1 MSPDDQVTNK
11 PSASKSNEND
21 NASKPH
27 SDINTHTGLIAWFA
41 RNSVAAN
48 LLMIF
53 ILVGGGLTISSI
65 NKQMFP
71 QVKINWISYTAPY
84 PGAAPQEVEEGIT
97 IKIEEALETVQG
109 LKRVITYSNRNF
121 SNGWFEVDLDYD
133 PQLVL
138 EEVKSAIDSIS
149 SFPDGMERIKIERE
163 KFRQEVMYISLY
175 GDLTHVELKELGR
188 KVHDEVQQLPL
199 INISELYSG
208 LSYEISIEVS
218 KDKLREYNLN
228 FNDVANAVRGYS
240 RNMSA
245 GQIRAENG
253 YINLR
258 VENQAYRG
266 YQFEQIP
273 VVTLADGTR
282 VLLGELATVIDGFE
296 EGLQYSKFNGKNSI
310 TIFIGAA
317 DNQSI
322 TDVADIVN
330 KFVEETSAQLPQG
343 VKLETWVDMTYY
355 LEGRLT
361 MMMDNMK
368 SGAVLVFIMLALF
381 LRVRLAFWVMMGLP
395 VCFLGTLL
403 VMPMEFVNV
412 TINITSLF
420 AFILVLGIVVDDA
433 IVMGESAH
441 EEIERHGHSTD
452 NVIRGVKRVAMP
464 ATFGVL
470 TTIAVFIPFVLGDGP
485 ESAFGKSIGFVVIFC
500 LIFSLIESKLI
511 LPAHLVNMKIK
522 EFNPKNPLDR
532 ARAWIDKS
540 LQRFIENVY
549 RPYLQVFLHY
559 RYAVLMFFIS
569 VMLISAGLFG
579 GGIVRFV
586 GQPKIPHDFP
596 RITVEMN
603 VDASEKSTLNT
614 LLNIQAVINQV
625 DTEIIAEQGKTEQ
638 GREVQGQSMIS
649 DMQVEIRSRTE
660 GQIMVKLVDPE
671 LRVMDTFALAD
682 RWRKAIPN
690 YPGVKSLTISDNLFG
705 GGRDDG
711 DIAFRLE
718 SQNDAQLLL
727 AAKELK
733 AKLNTLKGV
742 GDVNDSRQTSAKEV
756 QFELK
761 PLAYSMGLT
770 LADIASQVGYSFY
783 GLEAQRILRDSEE
796 IKVMVRYPL
805 AERSSVGH
813 VDDVM
818 IQAPNGA
825 ELPLSELAE
834 IILTDGVTRIRR
846 ENGNRTIN
854 VWASVDADQ
863 VEPFEVTKEIR
874 DNFVP
879 QLLRK
884 YPLVKSEVTGRIQE
898 EMESASEQ
906 FRDFI
911 ISLMVIFSLL
921 AIPLKS
927 YSQAAMIMIVIPFGV
942 IGSVLGHLLLGMDL
956 NTFSIFGILA
966 AAGVVVNDSL
976 VMVDYVNN
984 ARKRGESLKYAVVH
998 AGTKRFRAIM
1008 LTSITT
1014 FVGLVPI
1021 VFFETSMQA
1030 LIVIPMAVSL
1040 SFGVLFATVV
1050 TLVLIPSLYM
1060 IIEDIKT
1067 LFSRHKKQ
1075 RHQADKINT
1084 TRLPTSQ

>member
-1 MSPDDQVTNK
+1 MT
-11 PSASKSNEND
+11 
-21 NASKPH
+21 NASAKKSPEIDH
-27 SDINTHTGLIAWFA
+27 SINTHTGLIAWFA

-53 ILVGGGLTISSI
+53 ILVGGFFTIQTI

-71 QVKINWISYTAPY
+71 QVKINWISYAAPY

-109 LKRVITYSNRNF
+109 LKRVITYSNRGY
-121 SNGWFEVDLDYD
+121 SNGWFEVELDYD
-133 PQLVL
+133 PQVVL

-149 SFPDGMERIKIERE
+149 SFPDGMERIKVERE
-163 KFRQEVMYISLY
+163 KYRQEVMYLSLY
-175 GDLTHVELKELGR
+175 GDLTNGELKELGR
-188 KVHDEVQQLPL
+188 KIHNEIQQLPM

-208 LSYEISIEVS
+208 LDYEISIEVS
-218 KDKLREYNLN
+218 KDKLREYGLS
-228 FNDVANAVRGYS
+228 FTDIANAVRSYS

-266 YQFEQIP
+266 HEFEQLP

-282 VLLGELATVIDGFE
+282 IILGEIATIVDGFE
-296 EGLQYSKFNGKNSI
+296 EGLQYSKFNGQNSV
-310 TIFIGAA
+310 TLFVGAA

-322 TDVADIVN
+322 TAIASIVKN
-330 KFVEETSAQLPQG
+330 YVEEKAAVLPPG

-355 LEGRLT
+355 LEGRLD
-361 MMMDNMK
+361 MMIDNMK
-368 SGAVLVFIMLALF
+368 SGAVLVFLMLALF

-403 VMPMEFVNV
+403 MMPLEFVGV
-412 TINITSLF
+412 TINVISLF

-441 EEIERHGHSTD
+441 EEIEEHGHSTD

-470 TTIAVFIPFVLGDGP
+470 TTIAVFLPFLFGEGP
-485 ESAFGKSIGFVVIFC
+485 SSAFGKAIGSVVILC

-511 LPAHLVNMKIK
+511 LPAHLVKMKIK
-522 EFNPKNPLDR
+522 DFNPKNPIDR
-532 ARAWIDKS
+532 LRLWVDTKLKS
-540 LQRFIENVY
+540 IINNIYAPSLAVFIK
-549 RPYLQVFLHY
+549 Y

-569 VMLISAGLFG
+569 LMLISAGLFSG
-579 GGIVRFV
+579 GFVRFI

-596 RITVEMN
+596 RVTVEMN
-603 VDASEKSTLNT
+603 VDASEKATLET
-614 LLNIQAVINQV
+614 LLNIQGIINRI
-625 DTEIIAEQGKTEQ
+625 DKEIEAEYGN
-638 GREVQGQSMIS
+638 SMIS
-649 DMQVEIRSRTE
+649 DMQVDLRSRTS
-660 GQIMVKLVDPE
+660 GQLMVKLVIPE
-671 LRVMDTFALAD
+671 LRPINTFELAD
-682 RWRKAIPN
+682 LWRAAIPN
-690 YPGVKSLTISDNLFG
+690 YPGVKSFTIGDNLFG

-718 SQNDAQLLL
+718 SKDDGQLLA

-733 AKLNTLKGV
+733 AKLNSLKGI

-761 PLAYSMGLT
+761 PLAYSLNLS
-770 LADIASQVGYSFY
+770 LADIASQVSYSFY

-796 IKVMVRYPL
+796 VKVMVRYPL
-805 AERSSVGH
+805 EQRSSVGH

-825 ELPLSELAE
+825 ELPLSELANITLKE
-834 IILTDGVTRIRR
+834 GVTRIRR

-854 VWASVDADQ
+854 VWASVDAEQ
-863 VEPFEVTKEIR
+863 VEPFKVATDIR
-874 DNFVP
+874 DNFIP
-879 QLLRK
+879 ELLRK
-884 YPLVKSEVTGRIQE
+884 YPQVQSEVSGSIQE
-898 EMESASEQ
+898 EMESASSQ
-906 FRDFI
+906 MRDFV
-911 ISLMVIFSLL
+911 ISSLIIFSLL

-927 YSQAAMIMIVIPFGV
+927 YAQATMIMVVIPFGV
-942 IGSVLGHLLLGMDL
+942 IGAVLGHFILGMDL
-956 NTFSIFGILA
+956 SALSVMGILA

-984 ARKRGESLKYAVVH
+984 ARKRGERLKDAVMH
-998 AGTKRFRAIM
+998 AGTKRFRAIL

-1014 FVGLVPI
+1014 FIGLVPI
-1021 VFFETSMQA
+1021 IFFEVSAQA
-1030 LIVIPMAVSL
+1030 QIVIPMAVSL
-1040 SFGVLFATVV
+1040 AFGVLFATIV
-1050 TLVLIPSLYM
+1050 TLVLIPCLYL
-1060 IIEDIKT
+1060 IIED
-1067 LFSRHKKQ
+1067 LRVMLRRKKKV
-1075 RHQADKINT
+1075 ASDDSAILDNLK
-1084 TRLPTSQ
+1084 SEA

>member
-1 MSPDDQVTNK
+1 MTTVTPKEK
-11 PSASKSNEND
+11 PEID
-21 NASKPH
+21 H
-27 SDINTHTGLIAWFA
+27 SIDTNVGIIAWFA

-53 ILVGGGLTISSI
+53 ILVGGLLTIQTI

-71 QVKINWISYTAPY
+71 QVKINWISYNAPY

-97 IKIEEALETVQG
+97 IKIEEALETIQG

-121 SNGWFEVDLDYD
+121 SNGWFEVELDYD
-133 PQLVL
+133 PQVVL

-149 SFPDGMERIKIERE
+149 SFPDGMERIKVERE
-163 KFRQEVMYISLY
+163 KFRQEVMYLSLY
-175 GDLTHVELKELGR
+175 GDLSNSELKELGR
-188 KVHDEVQQLPL
+188 KVHNEIQQLPMV
-199 INISELYSG
+199 NISELYSG
-208 LSYEISIEVS
+208 LAYEISIEVS
-218 KDKLREYNLN
+218 KDKLREYGLS
-228 FNDVANAVRGYS
+228 FNSIANAVRNYS

-266 YQFEQIP
+266 HEFEQIP

-282 VLLGELATVIDGFE
+282 IVLGEIATINDGFE
-296 EGLQYSKFNGKNSI
+296 EGLQYSKFNGENSV
-310 TIFIGAA
+310 TLFIGAA

-322 TDVADIVN
+322 TGIAEVVKNYVEN
-330 KFVEETSAQLPQG
+330 KSETLPQG

-355 LEGRLT
+355 LEGRLN
-361 MMMDNMK
+361 MMVDNMK

-403 VMPMEFVNV
+403 VMPLEFVNV
-412 TINITSLF
+412 TINVISLF

-441 EEIERHGHSTD
+441 DEIEEHGHSTD

-470 TTIAVFIPFVLGDGP
+470 TTIAVFLPFLFGEGP
-485 ESAFGKSIGFVVIFC
+485 SSAFGKAIGSVVILC

-511 LPAHLVNMKIK
+511 LPAHLVKMKMK
-522 EFNPKNPLDR
+522 AFNPRNPIDR
-532 ARAWIDKS
+532 LRAWIDVNLKKFIDNYYS
-540 LQRFIENVY
+540 PALAVFIE
-549 RPYLQVFLHY
+549 Y
-559 RYAVLMFFIS
+559 RYAILMFFIS
-569 VMLISAGLFG
+569 LMLISAGLFSG
-579 GGIVRFV
+579 GFVRFV

-596 RITVEMN
+596 RVTVEMN
-603 VDASEKSTLNT
+603 VDASEKATLET
-614 LLNIQAVINQV
+614 LLNIQGVINRI
-625 DTEIIAEQGKTEQ
+625 DKDIEAKYGN
-638 GREVQGQSMIS
+638 SMIS
-649 DMQVEIRSRTE
+649 DMQVDLRTRTS
-660 GQIMVKLVDPE
+660 GQLMVKLVVPE
-671 LRVMDTFALAD
+671 LRPINTFELAD
-682 RWRKAIPN
+682 LWREAIPN
-690 YPGVKSLTISDNLFG
+690 YPGVKSFTIGDNLFG

-718 SQNDAQLLL
+718 SKNDAQLLA

-733 AKLNTLKGV
+733 LKLNSLKGI

-756 QFELK
+756 QFALK
-761 PLAYSMGLT
+761 PLAYSLNLS

-783 GLEAQRILRDSEE
+783 GLEAQRILRDTEE

-805 AERSSVGH
+805 EQRSSVGH

-825 ELPLSELAE
+825 ELPLSELATITLQE
-834 IILTDGVTRIRR
+834 GVTRIRR

-854 VWASVDADQ
+854 VWASVDAEQ
-863 VEPFEVTKEIR
+863 VEPFKVANDIR
-874 DNFVP
+874 DNFIP
-879 QLLRK
+879 DLLRK
-884 YPLVKSEVTGRIQE
+884 YPQVQSEVTGSIQE
-898 EMESASEQ
+898 EMESADSQ
-906 FRDFI
+906 LRDFV
-911 ISLMVIFSLL
+911 ISSMIIFSLL

-927 YSQAAMIMIVIPFGV
+927 YSQAMMIMVVIPFGI
-942 IGSVLGHLLLGMDL
+942 IGAVLGHFILGMDL
-956 NTFSIFGILA
+956 SALSVMGILA

-984 ARKRGESLKYAVVH
+984 TRKRGVRLKDAVMH
-998 AGTKRFRAIM
+998 AGNKRFRAIM

-1014 FVGLVPI
+1014 FIGLVPI
-1021 VFFETSMQA
+1021 IFFEVSAQA
-1030 LIVIPMAVSL
+1030 QIVIPMAVSL
-1040 SFGVLFATVV
+1040 AFGVLFATIV
-1050 TLVLIPSLYM
+1050 TLVLIPCLYL
-1060 IIEDIKT
+1060 IVEDIKD
-1067 LFSRHKKQ
+1067 LFKRKK
-1075 RHQADKINT
+1075 
-1084 TRLPTSQ
+1084 TSSQVKASMLDNAKS

>member
-1 MSPDDQVTNK
+1 MSTLK
-11 PSASKSNEND
+11 PK
-21 NASKPH
+21 KPAEIDH
-27 SDINTHTGLIAWFA
+27 SIDTHSGIIAWFA

-53 ILVGGGLTISSI
+53 IVVGGLLTIQTI

-97 IKIEEALETVQG
+97 IKIEEALDTVQG

-121 SNGWFEVDLDYD
+121 SNGWFEVELDYD
-133 PQLVL
+133 PQVVL

-149 SFPDGMERIKIERE
+149 SFPDGMERIKVERE
-163 KFRQEVMYISLY
+163 KFRQEVMYLSLY
-175 GDLTHVELKELGR
+175 GNLTNGELKELGR
-188 KVHDEVQQLPL
+188 KIHNEIQQLPAV
-199 INISELYSG
+199 NISDLFSG
-208 LSYEISIEVS
+208 LDYEISIEVS
-218 KDKLREYNLN
+218 KDKLREYGLS
-228 FNDVANAVRGYS
+228 FNDIANAVRSYS

-266 YQFEQIP
+266 YEFEQIP

-282 VLLGELATVIDGFE
+282 IMLGEIATIIDGFE
-296 EGLQYSKFNGKNSI
+296 AGLQYSKFNGKNSV
-310 TIFIGAA
+310 TLFIGAA

-322 TDVADIVN
+322 TDIADVV
-330 KFVEETSAQLPQG
+330 KEYVEEKSAILPAG

-355 LEGRLT
+355 LEGRLN
-361 MMMDNMK
+361 MMVDNMK
-368 SGAVLVFIMLALF
+368 SGAVLVFLMLALF

-395 VCFLGTLL
+395 VCFLGTLFA
-403 VMPMEFVNV
+403 MPLEFINV
-412 TINITSLF
+412 TINVISLF

-441 EEIERHGHSTD
+441 EEIEEHGHSTD

-470 TTIAVFIPFVLGDGP
+470 TTIAVFLPFLFGEGP
-485 ESAFGKSIGFVVIFC
+485 SSAFGKAIGSVVILC
-500 LIFSLIESKLI
+500 LIFSLVESKLI
-511 LPAHLVNMKIK
+511 LPAHLVKMKMK
-522 EFNPKNPLDR
+522 AFNPKNPIDR
-532 ARAWIDKS
+532 LRAWIDSKLKS
-540 LQRFIENVY
+540 FIEHVY
-549 RPYLQVFLHY
+549 SPALAIFIQY
-559 RYAVLMFFIS
+559 RYGVLMFFIS
-569 VMLISAGLFG
+569 LMLISAGLFSG
-579 GGIVRFV
+579 GFVRFV

-603 VDASEKSTLNT
+603 VDASEKSTLDT
-614 LLNIQAVINQV
+614 LLNIQGVINRIDQ
-625 DTEIIAEQGKTEQ
+625 EIAEKHGN
-638 GREVQGQSMIS
+638 SMIS
-649 DMQVEIRSRTE
+649 DMQVDLRSRTS
-660 GQIMVKLVDPE
+660 GQIMVKLVVPE
-671 LRVMDTFALAD
+671 LRPMDTFELANL
-682 RWRKAIPN
+682 WRKAIPN
-690 YPGVKSLTISDNLFG
+690 YPGVKSFTIGDNLFG

-718 SQNDAQLLL
+718 SQNDAELLE

-733 AKLNTLKGV
+733 IKLNSLKGI

-761 PLAYSMGLT
+761 PLASSLSLT
-770 LADIASQVGYSFY
+770 LADIASQVSYSFY

-796 IKVMVRYPL
+796 VKVMVRYPL
-805 AERSSVGH
+805 EQRSSVGH

-825 ELPLSELAE
+825 ELPLSELAV
-834 IILTDGVTRIRR
+834 ITLQDGVTRIRR

-863 VEPFEVTKEIR
+863 VEPFKVANDIQ
-874 DNFVP
+874 DNFIP
-879 QLLRK
+879 KLLKK
-884 YPLVKSEVTGRIQE
+884 YPQVNSEVTGSIQE
-898 EMESASEQ
+898 EMDSADDQ
-906 FRDFI
+906 LRDFV
-911 ISLMVIFSLL
+911 ISAMIIFSLL

-927 YSQAAMIMIVIPFGV
+927 YSQALMIMVVIPFGIIGAV
-942 IGSVLGHLLLGMDL
+942 IGHFILGMDL
-956 NTFSIFGILA
+956 SALSVMGILA

-984 ARKRGESLKYAVVH
+984 ARKRGERLKDAVMH
-998 AGTKRFRAIM
+998 AGNKRFRAIM

-1014 FVGLVPI
+1014 FIGLVPI
-1021 VFFETSMQA
+1021 IFFEVSAQA
-1030 LIVIPMAVSL
+1030 QIVIPMAVSL
-1040 SFGVLFATVV
+1040 AFGVLFATIV
-1050 TLVLIPSLYM
+1050 TLVLIPCLYL
-1060 IIEDIKT
+1060 IVEDIKA
-1067 LFSRHKKQ
+1067 LFQ
-1075 RHQADKINT
+1075 RKSKVSKAQAPMLDSIKSES
-1084 TRLPTSQ
+1084 L

>member
-1 MSPDDQVTNK
+1 MTTVTPKEK
-11 PSASKSNEND
+11 PEID
-21 NASKPH
+21 H
-27 SDINTHTGLIAWFA
+27 SIDTNVGIIAWFA

-53 ILVGGGLTISSI
+53 ILVGGLLTIQTI

-71 QVKINWISYTAPY
+71 QVKINWISYNAPY

-97 IKIEEALETVQG
+97 IKIEEALETIQG

-121 SNGWFEVDLDYD
+121 SNGWFEVELDYD
-133 PQLVL
+133 PQVVL

-149 SFPDGMERIKIERE
+149 SFPDGMERIKVERE
-163 KFRQEVMYISLY
+163 KFRQEVMYLSLY
-175 GDLTHVELKELGR
+175 GDLSNSELKELGR
-188 KVHDEVQQLPL
+188 KVHNEIQQLPMV
-199 INISELYSG
+199 NISELYSG
-208 LSYEISIEVS
+208 LAYEISIEVS
-218 KDKLREYNLN
+218 KDKLREYGLS
-228 FNDVANAVRGYS
+228 FNSIANAVRNYS

-266 YQFEQIP
+266 HEFEQIP

-282 VLLGELATVIDGFE
+282 IVLGEIATINDGFE
-296 EGLQYSKFNGKNSI
+296 EGLQYSKFNGENSV
-310 TIFIGAA
+310 TLFIGAA

-322 TDVADIVN
+322 TGIAEVVKKYVEN
-330 KFVEETSAQLPQG
+330 KSETLPQG

-355 LEGRLT
+355 LEGRLN
-361 MMMDNMK
+361 MMVDNMK

-403 VMPMEFVNV
+403 VMPLEFVNV
-412 TINITSLF
+412 TINVISLF

-441 EEIERHGHSTD
+441 DEIEEHGHSTD

-470 TTIAVFIPFVLGDGP
+470 TTIAVFLPFLFGEGP
-485 ESAFGKSIGFVVIFC
+485 SSAFGKAIGSVVILC

-511 LPAHLVNMKIK
+511 LPAHLVKMKMK
-522 EFNPKNPLDR
+522 AFNPRNPIDR
-532 ARAWIDKS
+532 LRAWIDVNLKKFIDNYYS
-540 LQRFIENVY
+540 PALAVFIE
-549 RPYLQVFLHY
+549 Y
-559 RYAVLMFFIS
+559 RYAILMFFIS
-569 VMLISAGLFG
+569 LMLISAGLFSG
-579 GGIVRFV
+579 GFVRFV

-596 RITVEMN
+596 RVTVEMN
-603 VDASEKSTLNT
+603 VDASEKATLDT
-614 LLNIQAVINQV
+614 LLNIQGVINRI
-625 DTEIIAEQGKTEQ
+625 DRDIEAKYGN
-638 GREVQGQSMIS
+638 SMIS
-649 DMQVEIRSRTE
+649 DMQVDLRTRTS
-660 GQIMVKLVDPE
+660 GQLMVKLVVPE
-671 LRVMDTFALAD
+671 LRPINTFELAD
-682 RWRKAIPN
+682 LWREAIPN
-690 YPGVKSLTISDNLFG
+690 YPGVKSFTIGDNLFG

-718 SQNDAQLLL
+718 SKNDAQLLA

-733 AKLNTLKGV
+733 LKLNSLKGI

-756 QFELK
+756 QFALK
-761 PLAYSMGLT
+761 PLAYSLNLS

-783 GLEAQRILRDSEE
+783 GLEAQRILRDTEE

-805 AERSSVGH
+805 EQRSSVGH

-825 ELPLSELAE
+825 ELPLSELATITLQE
-834 IILTDGVTRIRR
+834 GVTRIRR

-854 VWASVDADQ
+854 VWASVDAEQ
-863 VEPFEVTKEIR
+863 VEPFKVANDIR
-874 DNFVP
+874 DNFIP
-879 QLLRK
+879 DLLRK
-884 YPLVKSEVTGRIQE
+884 YPQVQSEVTGSIQE
-898 EMESASEQ
+898 EMESADSQ
-906 FRDFI
+906 LRDFV
-911 ISLMVIFSLL
+911 ISSMIIFSLL

-927 YSQAAMIMIVIPFGV
+927 YSQAMMIMVVIPFGI
-942 IGSVLGHLLLGMDL
+942 IGAVLGHFILGMDL
-956 NTFSIFGILA
+956 SALSVMGILA

-976 VMVDYVNN
+976 VMVDYVNK
-984 ARKRGESLKYAVVH
+984 ARKRGVRLKDAVMH
-998 AGTKRFRAIM
+998 AGNKRFRAIM

-1014 FVGLVPI
+1014 FIGLVPI
-1021 VFFETSMQA
+1021 IFFEVSAQA
-1030 LIVIPMAVSL
+1030 QIVIPMAVSL
-1040 SFGVLFATVV
+1040 AFGVLFATIV
-1050 TLVLIPSLYM
+1050 TLVLIPCLYL
-1060 IIEDIKT
+1060 IVEDIKG
-1067 LFSRHKKQ
+1067 LFKRKKTSSQ
-1075 RHQADKINT
+1075 VEASMLDKAK
-1084 TRLPTSQ
+1084 S

>member
-1 MSPDDQVTNK
+1 MTRSVDEKVSDDDTNK
-11 PSASKSNEND
+11 
-21 NASKPH
+21 
-27 SDINTHTGLIAWFA
+27 GLIAWFA

-53 ILVGGGLTISSI
+53 ILVGGFLTISTI

-71 QVKINWISYTAPY
+71 QIKINWISYAAPY

-97 IKIEEALETVQG
+97 IKIEEALKSVQG

-121 SNGWFEVDLDYD
+121 SNGWFEVELDYD
-133 PQLVL
+133 PQIVL
-138 EEVKSAIDSIS
+138 EEVKSAIDSIA
-149 SFPDGMERIKIERE
+149 SFPDGMERVKVERE

-175 GDLTHVELKELGR
+175 GDLTNRELKELGR
-188 KVHDEVQQLPL
+188 KIHNEIQQLPL

-208 LSYEISIEVS
+208 LGYEISVEVS
-218 KDKLREYNLN
+218 KDKLREFGLS
-228 FNDVANAVRGYS
+228 FTDVAQAVRNFS

-266 YQFEQIP
+266 HEFEQIP
-273 VVTLADGTR
+273 VITLADGSNI
-282 VLLGELATVIDGFE
+282 LLGDIATINDGFE
-296 EGLQYSKFNGKNSI
+296 EGLQYSKFNGKNSV
-310 TIFIGAA
+310 TIFIGGA

-322 TDVADIVN
+322 TDIAKVIN
-330 KFVEETSAQLPQG
+330 KYVDEKAEVLPEG

-355 LEGRLT
+355 LEGRLN
-361 MMMDNMK
+361 MMLDNMK
-368 SGAVLVFIMLALF
+368 GGAVLVFLMLALF

-412 TINITSLF
+412 TINVISLF

-441 EEIERHGHSTD
+441 EEIEEHGHSTE

-470 TTIAVFIPFVLGDGP
+470 TTIAVFIPFVIGDGP
-485 ESAFGKSIGFVVIFC
+485 EAAFGKSIGFVVIFC
-500 LIFSLIESKLI
+500 LLFSLIESKLI
-511 LPAHLVNMKIK
+511 LPAHLVKMKVK
-522 EFNPKNPLDR
+522 AFNPKNPLDR
-532 ARAWIDKS
+532 VRKYVDEKLKA
-540 LQRFIENVY
+540 FIENFY
-549 RPYLQVFLHY
+549 RPSLAVCIKY

-569 VMLISAGLFG
+569 IMLVCVGLFSG
-579 GGIVRFV
+579 GLVRYV

-596 RITVEMN
+596 RISIEMN
-603 VDASEKSTLNT
+603 IDASEKATLET
-614 LLNIQAVINQV
+614 ILNIQTIINRI
-625 DTEIIAEQGKTEQ
+625 DKDIEAKYGS
-638 GREVQGQSMIS
+638 SMIS
-649 DMQVEIRSRTE
+649 DTQIDLQSRTSARM
-660 GQIMVKLVDPE
+660 MVKLVIPKLRPMNTFE
-671 LRVMDTFALAD
+671 LAEL
-682 RWRKAIPN
+682 WRAAIPS
-690 YPGVKSLTISDNLFG
+690 YPGVKSLNISDNLFG

-718 SQNDAQLLL
+718 SVDDAQLVA

-733 AKLNTLKGV
+733 VKLNTLKGV

-761 PLAYSMGLT
+761 PLAHSLGLT
-770 LADIASQVGYSFY
+770 LVDIASQVRYSFY
-783 GLEAQRILRDSEE
+783 GLEAQRILRNSEE

-805 AERSSVGH
+805 EQRSSVGH
-813 VDDVM
+813 VDDVL

-825 ELPLSELAE
+825 ELPLSELAN
-834 IILTDGVTRIRR
+834 ITLTDGVTRIRR

-854 VWASVDADQ
+854 VWGSVDAEQ
-863 VEPFEVTKEIR
+863 VEPFEIAKDIR
-874 DNFVP
+874 DNYIP

-884 YPLVKSEVTGRIQE
+884 YPLVKSEVSGRIQD
-898 EMESASEQ
+898 EMDSADTQ
-906 FRDFI
+906 FRNFM

-921 AIPLKS
+921 AVPLRS
-927 YSQAAMIMIVIPFGV
+927 YSQAIMIMVVIPFGV
-942 IGSVLGHLLLGMDL
+942 IGAVFGHLMLGMNLSVL
-956 NTFSIFGILA
+956 SIFGILA

-984 ARKRGESLKYAVVH
+984 ARKRGERLKDAVMH

-1008 LTSITT
+1008 LTSATT
-1014 FVGLVPI
+1014 FIGLVPI
-1021 VFFETSMQA
+1021 IFFETSAQA
-1030 LIVIPMAVSL
+1030 QIVIPMAVSL

-1050 TLVLIPSLYM
+1050 TLILIPSLYM
-1060 IIEDIKT
+1060 IIEDLKG
-1067 LFSRHKKQ
+1067 LFSQKK
-1075 RHQADKINT
+1075 KNIE
-1084 TRLPTSQ
+1084 LPNNLDDAVKEVTL

>member
-1 MSPDDQVTNK
+1 MT
-11 PSASKSNEND
+11 
-21 NASKPH
+21 NASAKKSPEIDH
-27 SDINTHTGLIAWFA
+27 SINTHTGLIAWFA

-53 ILVGGGLTISSI
+53 ILVGGFFTIQTI

-71 QVKINWISYTAPY
+71 QVKINWISYAAPY

-109 LKRVITYSNRNF
+109 LKRVITYSNRGY
-121 SNGWFEVDLDYD
+121 SNGWFEVELDYD
-133 PQLVL
+133 PQVVL

-149 SFPDGMERIKIERE
+149 SFPDGMERIKVERE
-163 KFRQEVMYISLY
+163 KYRQEVMYLSLY
-175 GDLTHVELKELGR
+175 GDLTNGELKELGR
-188 KVHDEVQQLPL
+188 KIHSEIQQLPM

-208 LSYEISIEVS
+208 LDYEISIEVS
-218 KDKLREYNLN
+218 KDKLREYGLS
-228 FNDVANAVRGYS
+228 FTDIANAVRSYS

-266 YQFEQIP
+266 HEFEQLP

-282 VLLGELATVIDGFE
+282 ILLGEIATIVDGFE
-296 EGLQYSKFNGKNSI
+296 EGLQYSKFNGQNSV
-310 TIFIGAA
+310 TLFVGAA

-322 TDVADIVN
+322 TAIASIVKN
-330 KFVEETSAQLPQG
+330 YVEEKAAVLPPG

-355 LEGRLT
+355 LEGRLD
-361 MMMDNMK
+361 MMIDNMK
-368 SGAVLVFIMLALF
+368 SGAVLVFLMLALF

-403 VMPMEFVNV
+403 MMPLEFVGV
-412 TINITSLF
+412 TINVISLF

-441 EEIERHGHSTD
+441 EEIEEHGHSTD

-470 TTIAVFIPFVLGDGP
+470 TTIAVFLPFLFGEGP
-485 ESAFGKSIGFVVIFC
+485 SSAFGKAIGSVVILC

-511 LPAHLVNMKIK
+511 LPAHLVKMKIK
-522 EFNPKNPLDR
+522 DFNPKNPIDR
-532 ARAWIDKS
+532 LRLWVDTKLKS
-540 LQRFIENVY
+540 IINNIYAPSLAVFIK
-549 RPYLQVFLHY
+549 Y

-569 VMLISAGLFG
+569 LMLISAGLFSG
-579 GGIVRFV
+579 GFVRFI

-596 RITVEMN
+596 RVTVEMN
-603 VDASEKSTLNT
+603 VDASEKATLET
-614 LLNIQAVINQV
+614 LLNIQGIINRI
-625 DTEIIAEQGKTEQ
+625 DKEIEAEYGN
-638 GREVQGQSMIS
+638 SMIS
-649 DMQVEIRSRTE
+649 DMQVDLRSRTS
-660 GQIMVKLVDPE
+660 GQLMVKLVIPE
-671 LRVMDTFALAD
+671 LRPINTFELAD
-682 RWRKAIPN
+682 LWRAAIPN
-690 YPGVKSLTISDNLFG
+690 YPGVKSFTIGDNLFG

-718 SQNDAQLLL
+718 SKDDVQLLA

-733 AKLNTLKGV
+733 TKLNSLKGI

-761 PLAYSMGLT
+761 PLAYSLNLS
-770 LADIASQVGYSFY
+770 LADIASQVSYSFY

-796 IKVMVRYPL
+796 VKVMVRYPL
-805 AERSSVGH
+805 EQRSSVGH

-825 ELPLSELAE
+825 ELPLSELATITLKE
-834 IILTDGVTRIRR
+834 GVTRIRR

-854 VWASVDADQ
+854 VWASVDAEQ
-863 VEPFEVTKEIR
+863 VEPFKVATDIR
-874 DNFVP
+874 DNFIP
-879 QLLRK
+879 ELLRK
-884 YPLVKSEVTGRIQE
+884 YPQVQSEVSGSIQE
-898 EMESASEQ
+898 EMESASSQ
-906 FRDFI
+906 IRDFV
-911 ISLMVIFSLL
+911 ISSLIIFSLL

-927 YSQAAMIMIVIPFGV
+927 YAQATMIMVVIPFGV
-942 IGSVLGHLLLGMDL
+942 IGAVLGHFILGMDL
-956 NTFSIFGILA
+956 SALSVMGILA

-984 ARKRGESLKYAVVH
+984 ARKRGERLKDAVMH
-998 AGTKRFRAIM
+998 AGTKRFRAIL

-1014 FVGLVPI
+1014 FIGLVPI
-1021 VFFETSMQA
+1021 IFFEVSAQA
-1030 LIVIPMAVSL
+1030 QIVIPMAVSL
-1040 SFGVLFATVV
+1040 AFGVLFATIV
-1050 TLVLIPSLYM
+1050 TLVLIPCLYL
-1060 IIEDIKT
+1060 IIED
-1067 LFSRHKKQ
+1067 LRVMLRRKKKV
-1075 RHQADKINT
+1075 ASDDSALLDNLK
-1084 TRLPTSQ
+1084 SEA

>member
-1 MSPDDQVTNK
+1 MTTVTPK
-11 PSASKSNEND
+11 KTAEID
-21 NASKPH
+21 H
-27 SDINTHTGLIAWFA
+27 SIDTNSGIIAWFA

-53 ILVGGGLTISSI
+53 ILVGGFLTIQTI

-71 QVKINWISYTAPY
+71 QVKVNWISYAAPY

-121 SNGWFEVDLDYD
+121 SNGWFEVELDYD
-133 PQLVL
+133 PQVVL

-163 KFRQEVMYISLY
+163 KFRQEVMYLSLY
-175 GDLTHVELKELGR
+175 GDLTNGELKELGR
-188 KVHDEVQQLPL
+188 KIHNEIQQLPT
-199 INISELYSG
+199 INISDLFSG
-208 LSYEISIEVS
+208 LNYEISIEVS
-218 KDKLREYNLN
+218 KDKLREYGLS
-228 FNDVANAVRGYS
+228 FNDIANAVRSYS

-266 YQFEQIP
+266 HEFEQIP

-282 VLLGELATVIDGFE
+282 IVLGELATIIDGFE
-296 EGLQYSKFNGKNSI
+296 EGLQYSKFNGKNSV
-310 TIFIGAA
+310 TLFIGAA

-322 TDVADIVN
+322 TDIASVV
-330 KFVEETSAQLPQG
+330 KKYVEEKSLILPTG

-355 LEGRLT
+355 LEGRLN
-361 MMMDNMK
+361 MMVDNMK
-368 SGAVLVFIMLALF
+368 SGAVLVFLMLALF

-403 VMPMEFVNV
+403 VMPLEFVNV
-412 TINITSLF
+412 TINVISLF

-441 EEIERHGHSTD
+441 DEIEEHGHSTD

-470 TTIAVFIPFVLGDGP
+470 TTIAVFLPFLFGEGP
-485 ESAFGKSIGFVVIFC
+485 SSAFGKAIGSVVILC

-511 LPAHLVNMKIK
+511 LPAHLVKMKMK
-522 EFNPKNPLDR
+522 AFNPKNPIDR
-532 ARAWIDKS
+532 LRLWVDTKLKGFID
-540 LQRFIENVY
+540 NVY
-549 RPYLQVFLHY
+549 SPALALFIQY
-559 RYAVLMFFIS
+559 RYGVFMFFIS
-569 VMLISAGLFG
+569 LMLISAGLFSG
-579 GGIVRFV
+579 GFVRFV

-596 RITVEMN
+596 RVTVEMN
-603 VDASEKSTLNT
+603 VDASEKATLDT
-614 LLNIQAVINQV
+614 LLKIQGVINKIDQ
-625 DTEIIAEQGKTEQ
+625 DIEAKYGN
-638 GREVQGQSMIS
+638 SMIS
-649 DMQVEIRSRTE
+649 DMQVDLRSRTS
-660 GQIMVKLVDPE
+660 GQIMVKLVIPE
-671 LRVMDTFALAD
+671 LRPMDTFELSD
-682 RWRKAIPN
+682 LWRKAIPN
-690 YPGVKSLTISDNLFG
+690 YPGVKSFNIGDNLFG

-718 SQNDAQLLL
+718 SKNDAELLA

-733 AKLNTLKGV
+733 AKLNSLKGI
-742 GDVNDSRQTSAKEV
+742 GDVNDSRQTSAQEV

-761 PLAYSMGLT
+761 ALAYSLNLT
-770 LADIASQVGYSFY
+770 LANIASQVNYSFY

-796 IKVMVRYPL
+796 VKVMVRYPL
-805 AERSSVGH
+805 DQRSSVGH

-825 ELPLSELAE
+825 ELPLSELAVITLQE
-834 IILTDGVTRIRR
+834 GVTSIRR

-863 VEPFEVTKEIR
+863 VEPFKVANDIR
-874 DNFVP
+874 DNFIP
-879 QLLRK
+879 ELLRK
-884 YPLVKSEVTGRIQE
+884 YPQVKSEVTGSIQE
-898 EMESASEQ
+898 EMDGADSQ
-906 FRDFI
+906 LRDFV
-911 ISLMVIFSLL
+911 ISSMIIFSLL

-927 YSQAAMIMIVIPFGV
+927 YSQAAMIMVVIPFGV
-942 IGSVLGHLLLGMDL
+942 IGAVIGHFILGMDL
-956 NTFSIFGILA
+956 NALSIMGILA

-984 ARKRGESLKYAVVH
+984 ARKRGVRLVDAVMH
-998 AGTKRFRAIM
+998 AGGKRFRAIM

-1014 FVGLVPI
+1014 FIGLVPI
-1021 VFFETSMQA
+1021 IFFEVSAQA
-1030 LIVIPMAVSL
+1030 KIVIPMAVSL
-1040 SFGVLFATVV
+1040 AFGVLFATIV
-1050 TLVLIPSLYM
+1050 TLVLIPCLYL
-1060 IIEDIKT
+1060 IIEDIKALFKRKKKVPDTTTPALDNLKSET
-1067 LFSRHKKQ
+1067 L
-1075 RHQADKINT
+1075 
-1084 TRLPTSQ
+1084 

>member
-1 MSPDDQVTNK
+1 MT
-11 PSASKSNEND
+11 
-21 NASKPH
+21 NASAKKSPEIDH
-27 SDINTHTGLIAWFA
+27 SINTNTGLIAWFA

-53 ILVGGGLTISSI
+53 ILVGGFFTIQTI

-71 QVKINWISYTAPY
+71 QVKINWISYAAPY

-109 LKRVITYSNRNF
+109 LKRVITYSNRGY
-121 SNGWFEVDLDYD
+121 SNGWFEVELDYD
-133 PQLVL
+133 PQVVL

-149 SFPDGMERIKIERE
+149 SFPDGMERIKVERE
-163 KFRQEVMYISLY
+163 KYRQEVMYLSLY
-175 GDLTHVELKELGR
+175 GDLTNGELKELGR
-188 KVHDEVQQLPL
+188 KIHSEIQQLPM

-208 LSYEISIEVS
+208 LDYEISIEVS
-218 KDKLREYNLN
+218 KDKLREYGLS
-228 FNDVANAVRGYS
+228 FTDIANAVRSYS

-266 YQFEQIP
+266 HEFEQLP

-282 VLLGELATVIDGFE
+282 ILLGEIATIVDGFE
-296 EGLQYSKFNGKNSI
+296 EGLQYSKFNGQNSV
-310 TIFIGAA
+310 TLFVGAA

-322 TDVADIVN
+322 TAIASIVKN
-330 KFVEETSAQLPQG
+330 YVEEKAAVLPPG

-355 LEGRLT
+355 LEGRLD
-361 MMMDNMK
+361 MMIDNMK
-368 SGAVLVFIMLALF
+368 SGAVLVFLMLALF

-403 VMPMEFVNV
+403 MMPLEFVGV
-412 TINITSLF
+412 TINVISLF

-441 EEIERHGHSTD
+441 EEIEEHGHSTD

-470 TTIAVFIPFVLGDGP
+470 TTIAVFLPFLFGEGP
-485 ESAFGKSIGFVVIFC
+485 SSAFGKAIGSVVILC

-511 LPAHLVNMKIK
+511 LPAHLVKMKIK
-522 EFNPKNPLDR
+522 DFNPKNPIDR
-532 ARAWIDKS
+532 LRLWVDTKLKS
-540 LQRFIENVY
+540 IINNIYAPSLAVFIK
-549 RPYLQVFLHY
+549 Y

-569 VMLISAGLFG
+569 LMLISAGLFSG
-579 GGIVRFV
+579 GFVRFI

-596 RITVEMN
+596 RVTVEMN
-603 VDASEKSTLNT
+603 VDASEKATLET
-614 LLNIQAVINQV
+614 LLNIQGIINRI
-625 DTEIIAEQGKTEQ
+625 DKEIEAEYGN
-638 GREVQGQSMIS
+638 SMIS
-649 DMQVEIRSRTE
+649 DMQVDLRSRTS
-660 GQIMVKLVDPE
+660 GQLMVKLVIPE
-671 LRVMDTFALAD
+671 LRPINTFELAD
-682 RWRKAIPN
+682 LWRAAIPN
-690 YPGVKSLTISDNLFG
+690 YPGVKSFTIGDNLFG

-718 SQNDAQLLL
+718 SKDDVQLLA

-733 AKLNTLKGV
+733 TKLNSLKGI

-761 PLAYSMGLT
+761 PLAYSLNLS
-770 LADIASQVGYSFY
+770 LADIASQVSYSFY

-796 IKVMVRYPL
+796 VKVMVRYPL
-805 AERSSVGH
+805 EQRSSVGH

-825 ELPLSELAE
+825 ELPLSELATITLKE
-834 IILTDGVTRIRR
+834 GVTRIRR

-854 VWASVDADQ
+854 VWASVDAEQ
-863 VEPFEVTKEIR
+863 VEPFKVATDIR
-874 DNFVP
+874 DNFIP
-879 QLLRK
+879 ELLRK
-884 YPLVKSEVTGRIQE
+884 YPQVQSEVSGSIQE
-898 EMESASEQ
+898 EMESASSQ
-906 FRDFI
+906 IRDFV
-911 ISLMVIFSLL
+911 ISSLIIFSLL

-927 YSQAAMIMIVIPFGV
+927 YAQATMIMVVIPFGV
-942 IGSVLGHLLLGMDL
+942 IGAVLGHFILGMDL
-956 NTFSIFGILA
+956 SALSVMGILA

-984 ARKRGESLKYAVVH
+984 ARKRGERLKDAVMH
-998 AGTKRFRAIM
+998 AGTKRFRAIL

-1014 FVGLVPI
+1014 FIGLVPI
-1021 VFFETSMQA
+1021 IFFEVSAQA
-1030 LIVIPMAVSL
+1030 QIVIPMAVSL
-1040 SFGVLFATVV
+1040 AFGVLFATIV
-1050 TLVLIPSLYM
+1050 TLVLIPCLYL
-1060 IIEDIKT
+1060 IIED
-1067 LFSRHKKQ
+1067 LRVMLRRKKKV
-1075 RHQADKINT
+1075 ASDDSALLDNLK
-1084 TRLPTSQ
+1084 SEA